1 MKRRHPGYS
10 TQFIENNLFYKLSNP
25 SLHLL
30 QLEQRQVKRTS
41 FSSQGRL
48 YLAYLSCKLLING
61 TLFAYLSL
69 YQSLGADN
77 ETKRLYFN

>member
-1 MKRRHPGYS
+1 MKRSHPRYS
-10 TQFIENNLFYKLSNP
+10 AQFIENNPIYKLSNP

-30 QLEQRQVKRTS
+30 QLQQRQVKRTS
-41 FSSQGRL
+41 FFSQGRL

-61 TLFAYLSL
+61 TLFACLSL